1 MGKSKTHKINTH
13 LAASMALGDQ
23 INEGRVA
30 KNKLK
35 NPKIRLRAE
44 EEGVSSPCNSL
55 FHKSQWLIINQF
67 LLLISFC

>member
-30 KNKLK
+30 KNKMK

-44 EEGVSSPCNSL
+44 EEGVRSEI
-55 FHKSQWLIINQF
+55 Q
-67 LLLISFC
+67 